1 MFLQEFFEA
10 AVDELRRFIEE
21 TLSVQGPTHRLR
33 RQLRMM
39 YGRGEVP
46 RETFYQLLG
55 KLEKGYYIEGEL
67 KSLHRQAV
75 RRMEI
80 EGRAGF
86 HSHDRDVSRS
96 LDRLAIHRAIIEE
109 TRMRLNLALSQ
120 VQTQRQW
127 AGQQADDFMQRAKA
141 AMPDETSARALLEVR
156 LQLLDHS
163 QLLEQRAAALQND
176 LLRVDALEMRL
187 GMYEAELM
195 IADSRERLAREEL
208 SLLRLRQ

>member
-1 MFLQEFFEA
+1 
-10 AVDELRRFIEE
+10 
-21 TLSVQGPTHRLR
+21 
-33 RQLRMM
+33 MM

>member
-67 KSLHRQAV
+67 QSLHRQAV

-86 HSHDRDVSRS
+86 HSHNREIARS
-96 LDRLAIHRAIIEE
+96 LDRLAIHQAIIDE

-127 AGQQADDFMQRAKA
+127 ARQQADDFMQRAKA

-163 QLLEQRAAALQND
+163 HLLEQRAAALQND
-176 LLRVDALEMRL
+176 LLRLEALEMRL